1 MRHGGGGGACY
12 RGADVWW
19 WDTDTERT
27 GAVLEVAKGWWA
39 GGVPER
45 ARVST
50 WSQADAIDKGK
61 CRYRI
66 QWRMRDLE

>member
-1 MRHGGGGGACY
+1 
-12 RGADVWW
+12 
-19 WDTDTERT
+19 
-27 GAVLEVAKGWWA
+27 VLEVAKGWWA